1 MVWTDVIQI
10 TAMFGAMALVAIK
23 GTLDVGG
30 VGVVWQRNLD
40 SQRIE
45 YPKYSTVSLFL
56 YFFTKYPH
64 PSLTI

>member
-30 VGVVWQRNLD
+30 FGLVWQRNFD
-40 SQRIE
+40 SNRIE
-45 YPKYSTVSLFL
+45 APK
-56 YFFTKYPH
+56 
-64 PSLTI
+64 